1 MAYEK
6 KQYDESVLLAEGARV
21 SGDVTLG
28 REVNIWYN
36 AVLRGDDGAIVVGD
50 ETNIQDCAVLHEE
63 TTVGRGCTIG
73 HGAIVHG
80 CTVGD
85 NTLIGMGA
93 IVLNGA
99 KIGSDCIV
107 GAGAL
112 VTGKMD
118 APDGSMILGSP
129 AKVVRPLK
137 PEEIEGNRAAME
149 EYLEAA
155 AQYRKEQ
162 EAR

>member
-6 KQYDESVLLAEGARV
+6 RTYDESVLLAEGARV

-36 AVLRGDDGAIVVGD
+36 AVLRGDDGAIVVG
-50 ETNIQDCAVLHEE
+50 EGTNIQDCAVLHEE

-85 NTLIGMGA
+85 NTLVGMGA
-93 IVLNGA
+93 IILNGA
-99 KIGSDCIV
+99 RVGSNCIV

-118 APDGSMILGSP
+118 APDGMMILGSP

>member
-6 KQYDESVLLAEGARV
+6 KQYDESVLLAEGV
-21 SGDVTLG
+21 QVIGDVTLG
-28 REVNIWYN
+28 KNVNIWHN
-36 AVLRGDDGAIVVGD
+36 AVLRGDEGAIVVGD

-85 NTLIGMGA
+85 NTLVGMGA
-93 IVLNGA
+93 IILNGA
-99 KIGSDCIV
+99 HIGNNCIV

-118 APDGSMILGSP
+118 APDGVMILGSP
-129 AKVVRPLK
+129 AKVVRPLTE
-137 PEEIEGNRAAME
+137 EEIESNRASAQ
-149 EYLEAA
+149 EYLESARR
-155 AQYRKEQ
+155 YR
-162 EAR
+162 A